1 MKSSLKERPSSNQLD
16 KLLNDRLSIIS
27 KLQTNQKEIMRI
39 QDKLIGLANGC
50 SKSRQDSLIRKDSK
64 NEEKRAKSFS

>member
-1 MKSSLKERPSSNQLD
+1 
-16 KLLNDRLSIIS
+16 
-27 KLQTNQKEIMRI
+27 MRI

-64 NEEKRAKSFS
+64 NEEKRAKSLS